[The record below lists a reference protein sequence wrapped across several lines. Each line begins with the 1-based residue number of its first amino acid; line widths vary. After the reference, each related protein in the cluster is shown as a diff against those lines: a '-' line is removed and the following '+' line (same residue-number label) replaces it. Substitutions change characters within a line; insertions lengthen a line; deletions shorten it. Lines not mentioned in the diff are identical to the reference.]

1 MNITL
6 ILPFLLFLLSI
17 VINLLIINNKF
28 NKSDNNKNVQ
38 KRIFEKVRRAEQ
50 SLNESIVSTEEKIS
64 SQKIEVNNI
73 SHSIDMKVK
82 ELSSHSAEL
91 ARLTN
96 TLNEYRSML
105 AVLEVATNK
114 THEWVITVKNDCKKL
129 EQLQQLIEE
138 HQKAT
143 IDILNSYE
151 SAVEKQNK
159 FYGDYENNLEIIKEN
174 NIKEF
179 EDFITNFEQN
189 FNVKLQLLEQ
199 KATYTNEQAQE
210 VKNIIDDIA
219 KQKIEF
225 SENSKKMLLKIQE
238 ERDIKLKEINEKL
251 SNLLKEK
258 ELSYNE
264 NINKINESNVELYTQ
279 DLSKLNELKIK
290 EVDNAIN
297 KVIYSINELSKNDEI
312 IKNNL
317 TEEKNTNEN
326 QDFSKSDNKKE
337 KLENLYIPIGDEE
350 EINID

>member
-17 VINLLIINNKF
+17 VINLLIINSKF
-28 NKSDNNKNVQ
+28 SKSENNKNVQ

-73 SHSIDMKVK
+73 SNSIDMKVK

-129 EQLQQLIEE
+129 EQLQKLIEE
-138 HQKAT
+138 HEKAT

-151 SAVEKQNK
+151 NAVEKQNK

-179 EDFITNFEQN
+179 ENFINNFEQI
-189 FNVKLQLLEQ
+189 FNSKLQILEQ

-210 VKNIIDDIA
+210 VKNIIDDLA
-219 KQKIEF
+219 NQKNEF
-225 SENSKKMLLKIQE
+225 SENSKKLLLKIQE
-238 ERDIKLKEINEKL
+238 ERDIKLKALNENL
-251 SNLLKEK
+251 SNLLNEK
-258 ELSYNE
+258 ETSYIQKIE
-264 NINKINESNVELYTQ
+264 KINENNVENYTK

-290 EVDNAIN
+290 EVDNSIN
-297 KVIYSINELSKNDEI
+297 KVISSLNEISKDGEYN
-312 IKNNL
+312 KNNI
-317 TEEKNTNEN
+317 TKEKISDEN
-326 QDFSKSDNKKE
+326 QDLIKTDTKKE
-337 KLENLYIPIGDEE
+337 KENLYIPIGDEE

>member
-17 VINLLIINNKF
+17 VINLLIINSKF
-28 NKSDNNKNVQ
+28 SKSDNNKNVQ

-73 SHSIDMKVK
+73 SNSIDMKVK
-82 ELSSHSAEL
+82 ELNSHSAEL

-129 EQLQQLIEE
+129 EQLQKLIEE
-138 HQKAT
+138 HEKAT

-151 SAVEKQNK
+151 NAVEKQNK

-179 EDFITNFEQN
+179 EDFINNFEQI
-189 FNVKLQLLEQ
+189 FNSKLQILEQ
-199 KATYTNEQAQE
+199 KATHTNEQAQE
-210 VKNIIDDIA
+210 VKNIIDDLA
-219 KQKIEF
+219 NQKNEF

-238 ERDIKLKEINEKL
+238 ERDIKLKTLNENVINLLNEKE
-251 SNLLKEK
+251 SSYIEK
-258 ELSYNE
+258 IE
-264 NINKINESNVELYTQ
+264 KINENNVENYTN

-290 EVDNAIN
+290 EVDNSIN
-297 KVIYSINELSKNDEI
+297 KVIYSLNEISKDDEFT
-312 IKNNL
+312 KNKI
-317 TEEKNTNEN
+317 TKEKNSEEN
-326 QDFSKSDNKKE
+326 QEFINTDTKKE
-337 KLENLYIPIGDEE
+337 KENLYIPIGDEE

>member
-17 VINLLIINNKF
+17 VINLLIINSKF
-28 NKSDNNKNVQ
+28 SKSENNKNVQ

-73 SHSIDMKVK
+73 SNSIDMKVK

-129 EQLQQLIEE
+129 EQLQKLIEE
-138 HQKAT
+138 HEKAT

-151 SAVEKQNK
+151 NAVEKQNK

-179 EDFITNFEQN
+179 ENFINNFEQI
-189 FNVKLQLLEQ
+189 FNSKLQILEQ

-210 VKNIIDDIA
+210 VKNIIDDLA
-219 KQKIEF
+219 NQKNEF

-238 ERDIKLKEINEKL
+238 ERDIKVKALNENV
-251 SNLLKEK
+251 SNLLNEK
-258 ELSYNE
+258 ETSYIQKIE
-264 NINKINESNVELYTQ
+264 KINENNVENYTK

-290 EVDNAIN
+290 EVDNTIN
-297 KVIYSINELSKNDEI
+297 KVISSLNEISKDGEYN
-312 IKNNL
+312 KNNI
-317 TEEKNTNEN
+317 TKEKISDEN
-326 QDFSKSDNKKE
+326 QDFIKTDTKKE
-337 KLENLYIPIGDEE
+337 KENLYIPIGDEE

>member
-17 VINLLIINNKF
+17 VINLLIINSKF
-28 NKSDNNKNVQ
+28 SKSDNNKNVQ

-73 SHSIDMKVK
+73 SNSIDMKVK

-96 TLNEYRSML
+96 TLNDYRSML

-129 EQLQQLIEE
+129 EQLQKLIEE
-138 HQKAT
+138 HEKAT

-151 SAVEKQNK
+151 KAVEKQNK

-179 EDFITNFEQN
+179 ENFINNFEQV
-189 FNVKLQLLEQ
+189 FNSKLQILEQ

-210 VKNIIDDIA
+210 VKNIIDDLSN
-219 KQKIEF
+219 QKNEF
-225 SENSKKMLLKIQE
+225 SENSKKLLLKIQE
-238 ERDIKLKEINEKL
+238 ERDIKFKALNENIN
-251 SNLLKEK
+251 NLLKEK
-258 ELSYNE
+258 ESSYIE
-264 NINKINESNVELYTQ
+264 TIEKINKNNVENYTQ

-290 EVDNAIN
+290 EVDNSVN
-297 KVIYSINELSKNDEI
+297 KVIYSLNEISKDDEL
-312 IKNNL
+312 IKNKIS
-317 TEEKNTNEN
+317 EEN
-326 QDFSKSDNKKE
+326 QEFIKTDTKKE
-337 KLENLYIPIGDEE
+337 KENLYIPIGDEE

>member
-17 VINLLIINNKF
+17 VINLLIINSKF
-28 NKSDNNKNVQ
+28 SKSENNKNVQ

-73 SHSIDMKVK
+73 SNSIDMKVK

-129 EQLQQLIEE
+129 EQLQKLIEE
-138 HQKAT
+138 HEKAT

-151 SAVEKQNK
+151 NAVEKQNK

-179 EDFITNFEQN
+179 ENFINNFEQI
-189 FNVKLQLLEQ
+189 FNSKLQILEQ

-210 VKNIIDDIA
+210 VKNIIDDLA
-219 KQKIEF
+219 NQKNEF
-225 SENSKKMLLKIQE
+225 SENSKKLLLKIQE
-238 ERDIKLKEINEKL
+238 ERDIKLKALNENL
-251 SNLLKEK
+251 SNLLNEK
-258 ELSYNE
+258 ETSYIQKIE
-264 NINKINESNVELYTQ
+264 KINENNVENYTK

-290 EVDNAIN
+290 EVDNSIN
-297 KVIYSINELSKNDEI
+297 KVISSLNEISKDGEYN
-312 IKNNL
+312 KNNIKK
-317 TEEKNTNEN
+317 EKISDEN
-326 QDFSKSDNKKE
+326 QDLIKTDTKKE
-337 KLENLYIPIGDEE
+337 KENLYIPIGDEE

>member
-17 VINLLIINNKF
+17 VINLLIINSKF
-28 NKSDNNKNVQ
+28 SKSENNKNVQ

-73 SHSIDMKVK
+73 SNSIDMKVK

-129 EQLQQLIEE
+129 EQLQKLIEE
-138 HQKAT
+138 HEKAT

-151 SAVEKQNK
+151 NAVEKQNK

-179 EDFITNFEQN
+179 ENFINNFEQI
-189 FNVKLQLLEQ
+189 FNSKLQILEQ

-210 VKNIIDDIA
+210 VKNIIDDLA
-219 KQKIEF
+219 NQKNEF
-225 SENSKKMLLKIQE
+225 SENSKKLLLKIQE
-238 ERDIKLKEINEKL
+238 ERDIKLKALNENL
-251 SNLLKEK
+251 SNLLNEK
-258 ELSYNE
+258 ETSYIQKIE
-264 NINKINESNVELYTQ
+264 KINENNVENYTK

-290 EVDNAIN
+290 EVDNSIN
-297 KVIYSINELSKNDEI
+297 KVIFSLNEISKDGEYN
-312 IKNNL
+312 KNNIKK
-317 TEEKNTNEN
+317 EKISAEN
-326 QDFSKSDNKKE
+326 QDLIKTDTKKE
-337 KLENLYIPIGDEE
+337 KENLYIPIGDEE